1 NHLDQQKAL
10 ISNFFQAIKN
20 YYVDAKIWNI
30 STKNPFIKAS
40 GFNGAVDF
48 LLETLIGKCAER
60 KSFTVATI
68 MEIINF
74 DKNDLFLVEDIKGLD
89 GKTARKKVKEE
100 LERNL
105 IQSVLDDDHNYEF

>member
-1 NHLDQQKAL
+1 
-10 ISNFFQAIKN
+10 
-20 YYVDAKIWNI
+20 
-30 STKNPFIKAS
+30 
-40 GFNGAVDF
+40 
-48 LLETLIGKCAER
+48 
-60 KSFTVATI
+60 